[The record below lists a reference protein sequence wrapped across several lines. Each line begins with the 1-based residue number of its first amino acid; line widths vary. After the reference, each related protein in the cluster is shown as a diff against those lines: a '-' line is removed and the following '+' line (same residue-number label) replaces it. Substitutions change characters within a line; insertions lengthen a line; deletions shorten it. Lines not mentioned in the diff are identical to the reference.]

1 MIGQIMGHA
10 ACARM
15 LTPSVPVAIEI
26 VSGSTDG
33 EDHKITAVKVCERAS
48 ERNGRKNRADQ
59 RMLARVCDMPVD
71 GTGNGHRQGGA
82 VVSHD
87 EANSRPAS
95 GVR

>member
-1 MIGQIMGHA
+1 MGHA

-33 EDHKITAVKVCERAS
+33 EDHKITAVKVRERASDRAS
-48 ERNGRKNRADQ
+48 ERKGRKNRTDL
-59 RMLARVCDMPVD
+59 RVLARLCDMPVD

-82 VVSHD
+82 VVGHD
-87 EANSRPAS
+87 EARSRPAS